1 MHRRGGSRH
10 DAMPDARTVPAPDAD
25 VRRRLSGRARLAL
38 VAIGLGLGLVFAEVA
53 ARCVYVRPWH
63 EALVDEQLFAHTLPY
78 RRNAFGLRDDDF
90 APVKPA
96 GERRVLVIG
105 DSFTFGFGV
114 ADEAAV
120 FPERLERALDA
131 TAGQFGAERI
141 HLLNGGLPGTLTTDW
156 LEGFRV
162 MAPLYQ
168 PDLVVVVFFLRDG
181 TRTAS
186 IPEFFGRIRD
196 EITTRNRGSW
206 LYRASYLYRLVRD
219 RFDRDLISSRYL
231 AAFQR
236 AYFGSTEEQAEWT
249 LARQNLVALRDEARA
264 RGAEVGLV
272 VFPILADLGAD
283 YPFAAICTAI
293 ESWAREAGFPTHS
306 LLPAFRGMSGPELW
320 VSGADQHPNAKGHEI
335 AARDLQPFFAE
346 LLRRIARPR

>member
-1 MHRRGGSRH
+1 
-10 DAMPDARTVPAPDAD
+10 MPDARTAPAEAD
-25 VRRRLSGRARLAL
+25 VRRRPSGRAKAVL
-38 VAIGLGLGLVFAEVA
+38 VACGLVLGLAFAEVA
-53 ARCVYVRPWH
+53 ARFVYVRPWH

-78 RRNAFGLRDDDF
+78 RRNSFGLRDDDF
-90 APVKPA
+90 APEKPA

-105 DSFTFGFGV
+105 DSFTYGFGV

-131 TAGQFGAERI
+131 TAGQFGAQRI
-141 HLLNGGLPGTLTTDW
+141 HLLNGGVPGSLTTDW
-156 LEGFRV
+156 IEGFRV
-162 MAPLYQ
+162 LAPIYQ

-181 TRTAS
+181 TRTHS
-186 IPEFFGRIRD
+186 IPEFFGKIRE
-196 EITTRNRGSW
+196 EITTRNRDSF
-206 LYRASYLYRLVRD
+206 LYGVSCLYRLVQD
-219 RFDRDLISSRYL
+219 RLDRDLISSRYL
-231 AAFQR
+231 GAFQR
-236 AYFGSTEEQAEWT
+236 AYFGTAEEQAEWT
-249 LARQNLVALRDEARA
+249 LARQNLVALRDAARA

-272 VFPILADLGAD
+272 VFPILADLGDD

-346 LLRRIARPR
+346 LLRRVARPR